1 MSTSG
6 GQSDRGATNRG
17 ATNRGATNRGGT
29 KRGATLRRRGWLA
42 LGVVTVLAVALV
54 VVAAVAPGAVRAVSV
69 FVLPGALPPSAVP
82 SAPASPPS
90 SGPAAAQG
98 LDACV
103 AADLA
108 GMSLE
113 AQVGQLLM
121 VGTKVDSPAGLA
133 TTVSRYHL
141 GGVFLQG
148 RSSATAAT
156 LHQGVAALQ
165 SAATANGGIPVQVG
179 VDQEGG
185 EVQTLKGT
193 DFPAVPTAVEQGK
206 LSPATLGARTGDMA
220 RRLLPAGIT
229 IDLAPVAD
237 TVPPAFLG
245 SNPPIAGF
253 DRQYGSDP
261 ATVAGDIST
270 VVTAM
275 QSTGLL
281 TTVKHFPGLGRVH
294 ANTDTSTD
302 AVDSLTTVDDPF
314 LEPFAAAIR
323 AGTAAV
329 MISLAK
335 YPKLDPNSVAALSEP
350 IITGLLRQRLGFT
363 GLVMSD
369 DMGAAKAVS
378 AVSPGDRAVRFIDAG
393 GDMVLT
399 VQSADAAPMTAAL
412 LARAQS
418 SSEFRAKVTASAGR
432 VLASKFRA
440 GLLKCAR

>member
-6 GQSDRGATNRG
+6 GDRRVAARDAAGRARH
-17 ATNRGATNRGGT
+17 RW
-29 KRGATLRRRGWLA
+29 GWLA
-42 LGVVTVLAVALV
+42 LAVVTVIAVALV
-54 VVAAVAPGAVRAVSV
+54 VVAAVAPGTFRSV

-82 SAPASPPS
+82 SVRTSPQPS
-90 SGPAAAQG
+90 PTGSAAART

-121 VGTKVDSPAGLA
+121 VGTKVDSPAALA

-165 SAATANGGIPVQVG
+165 SAATGAGGIPLQIG

-193 DFPAVPTAVEQGK
+193 DFPAVPTAVEQGQ
-206 LSPATLGARTGDMA
+206 LSQATLGARTADMA

-237 TVPPAFLG
+237 TVPPAYLG

-261 ATVAGDIST
+261 AVVAGDIST

-281 TTVKHFPGLGRVH
+281 TTAKHFPGLGRVH

-314 LEPFAAAIR
+314 LAPFAAAVR

-329 MISLAK
+329 MISLAT
-335 YPKLDPNSVAALSEP
+335 YPKLDPNSVAAFSAP
-350 IITGLLRQRLGFT
+350 IVTGLLRQRLGFT
-363 GLVMSD
+363 GLVISD
-369 DMGAAKAVS
+369 DMGAAKAV
-378 AVSPGDRAVRFIDAG
+378 APVPAGQRAVRFIQAG

-399 VQSADAAPMTAAL
+399 VQSADAAPMSAAL
-412 LARAQS
+412 VAQAQS
-418 SSEFRAKVTASAGR
+418 STQFRAQVAAAAGR
-432 VLASKFRA
+432 VLRSKFRA
-440 GLLKCAR
+440 GLLNCSR

>member
-1 MSTSG
+1 MSTTG
-6 GQSDRGATNRG
+6 GDRWPG
-17 ATNRGATNRGGT
+17 
-29 KRGATLRRRGWLA
+29 RRRGWL
-42 LGVVTVLAVALV
+42 VLAVASVIAVALV
-54 VVAAVAPGAVRAVSV
+54 VVAAVASGAVKAVPSFVSPGAAS
-69 FVLPGALPPSAVP
+69 PSAVP
-82 SAPASPPS
+82 SAPPASLPPS
-90 SGPAAAQG
+90 TPAAPG
-98 LDACV
+98 DLDACV

-108 GMSLE
+108 AMNLE

-121 VGTKVDSPAGLA
+121 VGTKVASPADLA
-133 TTVSRYHL
+133 DTVRRYHL

-165 SAATANGGIPVQVG
+165 SAATGAGGIPLQIG

-193 DFPAVPTAVEQGK
+193 DFPTVPTAVEQGR
-206 LSPATLGARTGDMA
+206 LSPAALSARTADMA

-237 TVPPAFLG
+237 TVPPAYLG

-261 ATVAGDIST
+261 TAVANDITT

-281 TTVKHFPGLGRVH
+281 TTAKHFPGLGRVH

-302 AVDSLTTVDDPF
+302 AVDNLTTVDDPF
-314 LEPFAAAIR
+314 LAPFAAAIR

-329 MISLAK
+329 MISLAT
-335 YPKLDPNSVAALSEP
+335 YPKLDPNSVAAFSAP
-350 IITGLLRQRLGFT
+350 IVTGMLRQRLGFT

-369 DMGAAKAVS
+369 DLGNAAAVH
-378 AVSPGDRAVRFIDAG
+378 AVPAGDRAVRFIAAG
-393 GDMVLT
+393 GDMALT
-399 VQSADAAPMTAAL
+399 LQPNDAAPMTAAL

-418 SSEFRAKVTASAGR
+418 SSQFRAQVTAAAGR
-432 VLASKFRA
+432 VLRSKFRA
-440 GLLKCAR
+440 GLLTCSH

>member
-1 MSTSG
+1 MSMSG
-6 GQSDRGATNRG
+6 GQPDRGATNRG
-17 ATNRGATNRGGT
+17 ATNRGATI
-29 KRGATLRRRGWLA
+29 RRRGWLA
-42 LGVVTVLAVALV
+42 LGVVAVLSVALV
-54 VVAAVAPGAVRAVSV
+54 VVAAVAPGVVRAVSV

-82 SAPASPPS
+82 SAPSSPASSPPS
-90 SGPAAAQG
+90 AGQA

-103 AADLA
+103 AADLSH
-108 GMSLE
+108 MSLTG
-113 AQVGQLLM
+113 QVGQLLM
-121 VGTKVDSPAGLA
+121 VGTKVDSPAALA
-133 TTVSRYHL
+133 GTVSRYLL

-156 LHQGVAALQ
+156 LHQGVATLQ
-165 SAATANGGIPVQVG
+165 SAATANGGIPLQVG

-206 LSPATLGARTGDMA
+206 LSPATLGASTGDMA

-237 TVPPAFLG
+237 TVPPDYLS

-261 ATVAGDIST
+261 TTVAGDIST

-314 LEPFAAAIR
+314 LAPFASAIQ

-329 MISLAK
+329 MISLAN
-335 YPKLDPNSVAALSEP
+335 YPKLDPNSVAAFSEP

-363 GLVMSD
+363 GLVISD

-378 AVSPGDRAVRFIDAG
+378 AVSPGDRAVRFVDAG

-399 VQSADAAPMTAAL
+399 VQSADAGPMSAAL
-412 LARAQS
+412 EAKALS
-418 SSEFRAKVTASAGR
+418 SSEFRGKVTAAAGR

-440 GLLKCAR
+440 GLLKCTR